1 MPLPPLKW
9 WPNLH
14 QSHGVTSEEP
24 VSHQLG
30 SHLWHCLTTSLWAV
44 CVDVL
49 QMCQPGTSAT
59 GPSWHSMAEV
69 GRDLWRLF
77 CPTPWLGVSNSRV
90 LRAVSHWV
98 LNVYCQ
104 CRVLDKHTR
113 GATTAA
119 ALCTVLDIVSSAA
132 VVKKWKRGK
141 KVFTSSGNYLQSCTL
156 MSSYPITRRCLEKY
170 TDMNQ
175 ILILYFLPS
184 IRTES
189 YRYPLNN

>member
-1 MPLPPLKW
+1 MPKDRQCKYPPEAPSPGEHLGVLIHAFASFKVMA
-9 WPNLH
+9 
-14 QSHGVTSEEP
+14 QSKPVSRSRHRGAINP

-30 SHLWHCLTTSLWAV
+30 SHLWHCLTTSPWAA

-69 GRDLWRLF
+69 GRDLWRFF
-77 CPTPWLGVSNSRV
+77 CPTPWLGVSNSRA

-132 VVKKWKRGK
+132 VVKK
-141 KVFTSSGNYLQSCTL
+141 
-156 MSSYPITRRCLEKY
+156 
-170 TDMNQ
+170 
-175 ILILYFLPS
+175 
-184 IRTES
+184 
-189 YRYPLNN
+189 